1 MSGGRWFSRLKA
13 GLSKSSSRLVDGIG
27 GVFARRRLDVD
38 AIKELEDLL
47 ITADLGPTTAARLAA
62 GLTKRRIERD
72 INANEVRGFL
82 AEDILEILAPVA
94 IELEIK
100 PENHPHIVLFVGVN
114 GTGKTTTIGKL
125 AKQLVLDGK
134 TVMLAAGDTF
144 RAAAIEQLGVWGD
157 RTGCTVIAGETGS
170 DASGLIYN
178 AVERAQLANADVLL
192 VDTAGRL
199 HNKTNLMTE
208 LQKIQRVIQKLDPN
222 APQDVV
228 LVLDATTGQNAIT
241 QVETFKEMVSVTG
254 LVVTKLDGTAKGGVL
269 VALADRFALPVHAI
283 GIGEGID
290 DLQPFSARDF
300 ARNLMGVN
308 TEDPAA

>member
-157 RTGCTVIAGETGS
+157 RTGCTVIAGKTGS

-222 APQDVV
+222 APRDVV

-300 ARNLMGVN
+300 ARNLMGLN